1 MALASME
8 KMGKRD
14 REIDRV
20 KINGNS
26 KDAVKSWVGIKIVIG
41 LLFLLE
47 GRIIKDWW
55 WWWWWWWE
63 RRLGG
68 FWVWF
73 GLGNLEN

>member
-55 WWWWWWWE
+55 
-63 RRLGG
+63 
-68 FWVWF
+68 
-73 GLGNLEN
+73 

>member
-55 WWWWWWWE
+55 WWWE

-73 GLGNLEN
+73 GLGTLEN

>member
-55 WWWWWWWE
+55 WWWE